1 MKPTAVTIRV
11 RVGDANGHVIT
22 VQGREAWAL
31 LALKSAGENGCTP
44 IDVPGPRWSAYVHD
58 LRRLGTVIETIRETH
73 GGKFPGQHAR
83 YVLRSRITIIDHR
96 EVAA

>member
-58 LRRLGTVIETIRETH
+58 LRRLGIVIEQSAKNMAES
-73 GGKFPGQHAR
+73 FPANMRAMSCGLASQ
-83 YVLRSRITIIDHR
+83 
-96 EVAA
+96 